1 MSTVT
6 CPGYFL
12 MLYEKG
18 EDLQLEETTLNP
30 PDGYSQLLATGWP
43 TSSVSA
49 ALYLE
54 QLHLL

>member
-1 MSTVT
+1 
-6 CPGYFL
+6 

-30 PDGYSQLLATGWP
+30 PDGCSQLLATGWP
-43 TSSVSA
+43 TSLVSA
-49 ALYLE
+49 VLYLE

>member
-1 MSTVT
+1 
-6 CPGYFL
+6 

-18 EDLQLEETTLNP
+18 EDLQFEETTLNP